1 MFKVQVEL
9 QRSRTRRVSHACD
22 GSITVHHEF
31 SHNSI
36 PSPTAFTVDLDV
48 HGPVACLHFLA
59 SQCRTRTSTAVRGRN
74 INAAAGH

>member
-22 GSITVHHEF
+22 GRITVHHEL

-36 PSPTAFTVDLDV
+36 PSPTAFTADLDV
-48 HGPVACLHFLA
+48 LGSVACLHFLA
-59 SQCRTRTSTAVRGRN
+59 SQCRTRTSTAVRGCN
-74 INAAAGH
+74 YNGTAGH